1 MKLGEMEMEKK
12 ELFRYEQKKLKEVIE
27 LINKKI
33 KIAQQNFSNQEHTI
47 IGFKEGQRGT
57 QFIRQGLMS
66 LYATEINDLKSVIS
80 NPYFGMFE
88 FKSNSNETHEI
99 YLGKKAILDD
109 NSKVIAY
116 DWRSPICSMYYDYNI
131 GKAEYIATNGTKE
144 YGEIL
149 KKRQIIIKNGE
160 LLDVEEQDTLSNDSI
175 LLRYLK
181 ENSDARLKSI
191 IATIQREQNL
201 IIRSPLNKNYI
212 IQGVAG
218 SGKTTV
224 ALHRIAYLLY
234 NEAKNINESDFMI
247 LGPNKYFLNYI
258 SELLPDLDIKN
269 VTQLTFEEIALN
281 IIKLP
286 KNKLESRNSTLQEVL
301 FGNVDENIINFK
313 SSIQYLELIEN
324 FINMY
329 VISHFNDDII
339 FDGIKICS
347 SEDIKNYFNGNVLFV
362 EKGFK
367 ERADDFIK
375 ILIKKVKDN
384 ADDLSHNVWLRYR
397 EEYLS
402 LEKDNPRR
410 KEILTEVD
418 TIQKEIKNG
427 CPTVIKNYFNFLKIN
442 PMSLYQ
448 AFIENLDTIYSKG
461 EINIDKLKKY
471 TNLKLSKKQI
481 GFEDLSPLVLI
492 NYLVNGIKD
501 FKEYSYLVI
510 DEAQDLS
517 LAQYY
522 ILKKLFPK
530 ANFNVF
536 GDVNQSIYDYQSVK
550 DWNELNNII
559 FDSEADVLELNK
571 SYRTTINISD
581 ASNLILEQLN
591 GGSSEC
597 IARPGDELLMS
608 DDISIQNIIL
618 QIKIFLEHNY
628 QSIAIICKDDKDTKD
643 VYGKLKKLG
652 VNISLIN
659 EKNEEYSGGLCI
671 IPSYLSKGLE
681 FDVVI
686 VYNANDKNYGESSI
700 DMKLLYVAMTRAMHS
715 LCIDYDGKLP
725 SYLKKLT
732 QTEKVLRKTK
742 KKLQGEYE

>member
-88 FKSNSNETHEI
+88 FKSNSNETYEI

-742 KKLQGEYE
+742 KKTTGGI

>member
-66 LYATEINDLKSVIS
+66 LYATEISDLKSVIS

-131 GKAEYIATNGTKE
+131 GKAEYMATNGTKE

-461 EINIDKLKKY
+461 DINIDKLKKY

-742 KKLQGEYE
+742 

>member
-1 MKLGEMEMEKK
+1 MEKK

-66 LYATEINDLKSVIS
+66 LYATEINDLKSIIS

-742 KKLQGEYE
+742 

>member
-347 SEDIKNYFNGNVLFV
+347 SEDIKNYFNGNALFV

-559 FDSEADVLELNK
+559 FDSKADVLELNK

-608 DDISIQNIIL
+608 NDISIQNIIL

-742 KKLQGEYE
+742 

>member
-131 GKAEYIATNGTKE
+131 GKAEYMATNGTKE

-347 SEDIKNYFNGNVLFV
+347 SEDIKNYFNGNALFV

-742 KKLQGEYE
+742 

>member
-1 MKLGEMEMEKK
+1 MEKK

>member
-725 SYLKKLT
+725 FYLKKLT

-742 KKLQGEYE
+742 

>member
-1 MKLGEMEMEKK
+1 MEKK

-347 SEDIKNYFNGNVLFV
+347 SEDIKNYFNGNALFV

-742 KKLQGEYE
+742 

>member
-1 MKLGEMEMEKK
+1 MEKK
-12 ELFRYEQKKLKEVIE
+12 EVFKYEQEKLKEVIE

-109 NSKVIAY
+109 NAKVIAY

-131 GKAEYIATNGTKE
+131 GKAEYMATNGTKE
-144 YGEIL
+144 SGEIL

-258 SELLPDLDIKN
+258 SDLLPDLDIKN

-301 FGNVDENIINFK
+301 SGNVDENIINFK

-347 SEDIKNYFNGNVLFV
+347 SEDIKNYFSSNALFA

-367 ERADDFIK
+367 ERADNFIK

-384 ADDLSHNVWLRYR
+384 ADDLTHNVWLRYR

-410 KEILTEVD
+410 KEILAEVD

-427 CPTVIKNYFNFLKIN
+427 CPTVIKNYFKFLKIN
-442 PMSLYQ
+442 PISLYQ
-448 AFIENLDTIYSKG
+448 AFVENLDTIYSKG
-461 EINIDKLKKY
+461 EINIDKLKEY

-530 ANFNVF
+530 AKFNVF

-550 DWNELNNII
+550 DWNELNNVI
-559 FDSEADVLELNK
+559 FDSKADVLELNK

-591 GGSSEC
+591 GSFSEC
-597 IARPGDELLMS
+597 IARPGDELLIS
-608 DDISIQNIIL
+608 DDISIQNIIS

-652 VNISLIN
+652 VNISIIN

-681 FDVVI
+681 FDAVI
-686 VYNANDKNYGESSI
+686 VYNANDKNYDESSI

-732 QTEKVLRKTK
+732 QTEKVLRRTK
-742 KKLQGEYE
+742 

>member
-1 MKLGEMEMEKK
+1 MEKK

-286 KNKLESRNSTLQEVL
+286 KNKLESRNSTLQEIL

-329 VISHFNDDII
+329 VISHFNNDII

-347 SEDIKNYFNGNVLFV
+347 SENIKNYFSGNAIFV

-530 ANFNVF
+530 AKFNVF

-742 KKLQGEYE
+742 

>member
-131 GKAEYIATNGTKE
+131 GKAEYMATNGTKE

-742 KKLQGEYE
+742 

>member
-1 MKLGEMEMEKK
+1 MGKK
-12 ELFRYEQKKLKEVIE
+12 EVFIYEQEKLKEVIE

-33 KIAQQNFSNQEHTI
+33 KKAQQNFSNQKHTI

-57 QFIRQGLMS
+57 QFVRQGLMS

-88 FKSNSNETHEI
+88 FKSNSNETYEI

-109 NSKVIAY
+109 NVKVIAY

-131 GKAEYIATNGTKE
+131 GKAEYITTNGTKE
-144 YGEIL
+144 SGEIL
-149 KKRQIIIKNGE
+149 KKRQIIIKDGE
-160 LLDVEEQDTLSNDSI
+160 LIDVEEQDTLSNDSI

-234 NEAKNINESDFMI
+234 NEAKNINESNFMI

-258 SELLPDLDIKN
+258 SDLLPDLDIKN

-286 KNKLESRNSTLQEVL
+286 ENKLESRNSTLQEVL
-301 FGNVDENIINFK
+301 SGKIDENIINFK

-339 FDGIKICS
+339 FDGIEICS
-347 SEDIKNYFNGNVLFV
+347 SEDIKNYFSSNAFFV
-362 EKGFK
+362 KKGFK
-367 ERADDFIK
+367 GRADNFIK

-384 ADDLSHNVWLRYR
+384 ADDLTHNVWLKYR

-402 LEKDNPRR
+402 LEKDDPRR
-410 KEILTEVD
+410 KEILAEID
-418 TIQKEIKNG
+418 TIQKEIKSG
-427 CPTVIKNYFNFLKIN
+427 CPTVIKNYFKFLKIN

-461 EINIDKLKKY
+461 KINIDKLKEY

-481 GFEDLSPLVLI
+481 GFEDLSPLMLI

-522 ILKKLFPK
+522 ILKKLFPQ
-530 ANFNVF
+530 ARFNVF

-550 DWNELNNII
+550 DWNELNNVI
-559 FDSEADVLELNK
+559 FGSKADVLELSK
-571 SYRTTINISD
+571 GYRTTINISD

-591 GGSSEC
+591 GSSSEC

-608 DDISIQNIIL
+608 DDISIQNIIS

-643 VYGKLKKLG
+643 VYGRLKKLG
-652 VNISLIN
+652 INISIVN
-659 EKNEEYSGGLCI
+659 EKNEEYNGGLCI

-681 FDVVI
+681 FDAVI

-732 QTEKVLRKTK
+732 QTEKVLRRTK
-742 KKLQGEYE
+742 

>member
-1 MKLGEMEMEKK
+1 MEKK

-347 SEDIKNYFNGNVLFV
+347 SEDIKNYFNGNALFV

-559 FDSEADVLELNK
+559 FDSKADVLKLNK

-742 KKLQGEYE
+742 

>member
-1 MKLGEMEMEKK
+1 MEKK

-131 GKAEYIATNGTKE
+131 GKAEYMATNGTKE

-742 KKLQGEYE
+742 

>member
-347 SEDIKNYFNGNVLFV
+347 SEDIKNYFNGNALFV

-559 FDSEADVLELNK
+559 FDSKADVLKLNK

-742 KKLQGEYE
+742 

>member
-1 MKLGEMEMEKK
+1 MEKK

-742 KKLQGEYE
+742 

>member
-1 MKLGEMEMEKK
+1 MEKK

-131 GKAEYIATNGTKE
+131 GKAEYMATNGTKE

-347 SEDIKNYFNGNVLFV
+347 SEDIKNYFNGNALFV

-742 KKLQGEYE
+742 

>member
-742 KKLQGEYE
+742 

>member
-1 MKLGEMEMEKK
+1 MEKK

-66 LYATEINDLKSVIS
+66 LYATEISDLKSVIS

-742 KKLQGEYE
+742 

>member
-1 MKLGEMEMEKK
+1 MEKK

-66 LYATEINDLKSVIS
+66 LYATEINDLKSIIS

-347 SEDIKNYFNGNVLFV
+347 SEDIKNYFNGNVLFI

-742 KKLQGEYE
+742 

>member
-1 MKLGEMEMEKK
+1 MEKK

-725 SYLKKLT
+725 FYLKKLT

-742 KKLQGEYE
+742 

>member
-347 SEDIKNYFNGNVLFV
+347 SEDIKNYFNGNALFV

-742 KKLQGEYE
+742 